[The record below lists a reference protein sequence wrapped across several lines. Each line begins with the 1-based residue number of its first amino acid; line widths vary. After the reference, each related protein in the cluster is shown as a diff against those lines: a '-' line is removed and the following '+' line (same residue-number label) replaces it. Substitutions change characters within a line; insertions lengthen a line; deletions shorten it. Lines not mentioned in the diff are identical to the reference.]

1 MSFDKRLAVVI
12 FNLGGPDKP
21 EAIQPFVF
29 NLFYDPAI
37 LMLPN
42 PIRWILAKII
52 STARAPKSKEIYD
65 QVGGKSTLLP
75 ATNAQAQA
83 LKKEIGN
90 FATESEIF
98 VFMRYWKPD
107 VKHIVQK
114 IKKYDPDNIIL
125 IPLYP
130 QFSTTTTGTSIKA
143 FKREADKIGLNA
155 PQDILCCYPSHEGFL
170 NPTVENIKKGL
181 EQAEQYGNPRL
192 LLSAHGLPEKTIK
205 SGDPYQWQVEETSA
219 AIVEALNITN
229 LDHVTCYQSRVGPVK
244 WITPSTEYEIVKAG
258 KDKVP
263 IVIAP
268 IAFVSEHVET
278 LVEIDKEYRDLSI
291 KTGVP
296 FFYRA
301 PAVATDCRFI
311 KGLGDLIQKSLSGNN
326 CTVSETIVRKCPV
339 RFTTCPNNVGLNQIS
354 S

>member
-1 MSFDKRLAVVI
+1 ML

-21 EAIQPFVF
+21 EAIQPFLF

-114 IKKYDPDNIIL
+114 IKKYD
-125 IPLYP
+125 
-130 QFSTTTTGTSIKA
+130 
-143 FKREADKIGLNA
+143 
-155 PQDILCCYPSHEGFL
+155 
-170 NPTVENIKKGL
+170 
-181 EQAEQYGNPRL
+181 
-192 LLSAHGLPEKTIK
+192 
-205 SGDPYQWQVEETSA
+205 
-219 AIVEALNITN
+219 
-229 LDHVTCYQSRVGPVK
+229 
-244 WITPSTEYEIVKAG
+244 
-258 KDKVP
+258 
-263 IVIAP
+263 
-268 IAFVSEHVET
+268 
-278 LVEIDKEYRDLSI
+278 
-291 KTGVP
+291 
-296 FFYRA
+296 
-301 PAVATDCRFI
+301 
-311 KGLGDLIQKSLSGNN
+311 
-326 CTVSETIVRKCPV
+326 
-339 RFTTCPNNVGLNQIS
+339 
-354 S
+354 